1 MSVPCKFI
9 AGAANTISDSV
20 LWLQNA
26 LQSEAV
32 TAIAIAVSNTI
43 AIADFEAKVI

>member
-26 LQSEAV
+26 LQSEA
-32 TAIAIAVSNTI
+32 AIAIAVSNTI